1 MADQLPSIDFG
12 FNDLRERMAQFT
24 MRFDEFI
31 ERGRKRVLDERNAFR
46 MSLAELE
53 ESERNRRQ
61 AIANLELKA
70 TSHAQTRAKEAA
82 ETAEMH
88 AAIRSLTQQ
97 RDEHLAQRDNL
108 KAEIVLIQGSIRQRK
123 ELQAAY
129 QRSLDAQARH
139 NMPELRFWEHCL
151 GLRIEGT
158 GVDDQ
163 LRFVYACVDERE
175 PEKEVWFELNMS
187 GRDFEVVDT
196 KPRLEKESVEEVQNR
211 LHDTKELGAFL
222 KSMRNL
228 FLRALKT

>member
-1 MADQLPSIDFG
+1 
-12 FNDLRERMAQFT
+12 
-24 MRFDEFI
+24 
-31 ERGRKRVLDERNAFR
+31 
-46 MSLAELE
+46 
-53 ESERNRRQ
+53 
-61 AIANLELKA
+61 
-70 TSHAQTRAKEAA
+70 
-82 ETAEMH
+82 MH